1 MRLWAGRRRFSGC
14 PVLSVKALSSS
25 SAQGAKWWQPLSWL
39 LSPGLGGGR
48 DTSLPVSFSKW
59 SLSLSLGER
68 GKPPF
73 VRGRAGGRRRRPRG
87 HRQDEAVRPLPPPI
101 THAGPLHFHPLIRY
115 IYFLGISLTRIDCA
129 IIAYFFGPLAVNLEA
144 RRAEAGRPPCQA

>member
-1 MRLWAGRRRFSGC
+1 MRLRAGRRRFLGC
-14 PVLSVKALSSS
+14 PVLSMKALSLPSV
-25 SAQGAKWWQPLSWL
+25 QGAKWRWPLSRL

-48 DTSLPVSFSKW
+48 DTPLPVSLSKW
-59 SLSLSLGER
+59 SPSLSLGKR

-73 VRGRAGGRRRRPRG
+73 VRGRAGGRRRRPLG
-87 HRQDEAVRPLPPPI
+87 QRQDEAVRPPPAPI

-115 IYFLGISLTRIDCA
+115 IYFSGISLTRIDCA

-144 RRAEAGRPPCQA
+144 RQAEAGRPPCQA